1 MPEPSSLSTSNQILN
16 ALPRDEHERLLP
28 FLESVKLTHGQI
40 ISRPHEPITH
50 VYFPNHAMISVVSN
64 LAQGQSVEIG
74 VVGREGMS
82 GIDVLMGVDSTPNES
97 MVQLPDGALRMQT
110 AVIREEFKRGGAL
123 QDLLMRYTRTLLI
136 QVSQSAVCNRLHS
149 VVERLSRW
157 LLMSQDRAESDDL
170 PLTQEFIAMMLGT
183 RRSGVTEAAIAL
195 QGDGYIRYWR
205 GHITILD
212 RPGLE
217 DFTCECYAIIKAE
230 FDMLKP

>member
-1 MPEPSSLSTSNQILN
+1 
-16 ALPRDEHERLLP
+16 
-28 FLESVKLTHGQI
+28 
-40 ISRPHEPITH
+40 
-50 VYFPNHAMISVVSN
+50 MISVVSN

-82 GIDVLMGVDSTPNES
+82 GIEVLMGVDSIPNES
-97 MVQLPDGALRMQT
+97 MVQLADGALRMTT
-110 AVIREEFKRGGAL
+110 AVIRAEFKRGGAL
-123 QDLLMRYTRTLLI
+123 QDLLMRYTHTLLT

-149 VVERLSRW
+149 VVERLARW
-157 LLMSQDRAESDDL
+157 LLMCQDRAESDDL

-195 QGDGYIRYWR
+195 QGEGYIRYSR

-217 DFTCECYAIIKAE
+217 EFTCECYAVIKAE
-230 FDMLKP
+230 SNIIKP